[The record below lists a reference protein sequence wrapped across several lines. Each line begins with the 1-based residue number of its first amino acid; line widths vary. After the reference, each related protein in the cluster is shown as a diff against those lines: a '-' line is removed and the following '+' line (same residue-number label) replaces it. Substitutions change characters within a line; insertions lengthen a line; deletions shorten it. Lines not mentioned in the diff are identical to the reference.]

1 MDFFA
6 DTLGCFINHESE
18 SQCSTIVL
26 NSHKRILNYLL
37 LCSKKNKKKSYRF
50 RTTWGEK
57 MKLYLDLRELSL
69 Y

>member
-6 DTLGCFINHESE
+6 DTLGCFITHESE

-37 LCSKKNKKKSYRF
+37 LCSKKTKKSHTGLELLEVRKWSY
-50 RTTWGEK
+50 TWIWEN
-57 MKLYLDLRELSL
+57 YLFI
-69 Y
+69 